1 MDSLDIPIEK
11 IRLLKSEAKEILDII
26 KNANS
31 NVLLVAFANPDN
43 LCSAGIFM
51 LSLQQLNIGSHAIF
65 LDSNR
70 NLEKRLK
77 KFDYSTYIFIG
88 LQISDLPKYI
98 IEKEDTNIILI
109 NHEMSPKEEKRT
121 NVERFKILSLGQFDV
136 PIEAISNA
144 GLAYYFA
151 EGFNDEYQ
159 RYSGLA
165 ITGALSKK
173 QINPKNQELIG
184 LNTMILNEGKGEG
197 YIVETKGTRIPGR
210 ESQPIHLALK
220 YSINPYFAGLTGN
233 ESACTAFV
241 SRLGIRMED
250 LDGNLRTIAS
260 LELEETQKL
269 NDALISKLMET
280 ETQSVSDIHK
290 LIGPIYIQ
298 SKETDKSQ
306 TRNVEEFLWLL
317 DGACQLKKY
326 SLALAIVLGD
336 RANLYDQLIR
346 DLGNY
351 HGKASQII
359 EDIVN
364 NPNKIEDKTYF
375 RFIDSTSLLDVE
387 STSLVINALVE
398 SRIIPIDVP
407 LIALIKKAKSC
418 YLFIYDSPQNIQKG
432 FLIYHSVP
440 ELESQKI
447 IEGILGDEKFF
458 RIDFKE
464 DNFDIIM
471 ASLNNAFEYHHK
483 GKKAE
488 KKEKKDDSKSKG
500 N

>member
-1 MDSLDIPIEK
+1 MVSLDIPIEK
-11 IRLLKSEAKEILDII
+11 IRLIKSKAKEILDII
-26 KNANS
+26 KSTNK
-31 NVLLVAFANPDN
+31 NVLIVSFGNPDN
-43 LCSAGIFM
+43 LCSVGILM
-51 LSLQQLNIGSHAIF
+51 QSLKQLNIGSHAMF
-65 LDSNR
+65 LDNNR

-77 KFDYSTYIFIG
+77 RFEYSTFIFIG

-98 IEKEDTNIILI
+98 TEKEEINIILI
-109 NHEMSPKEEKRT
+109 NHEMSPKEEKKI
-121 NVERFKILSLGQFDV
+121 NEERFKILSLVQFEI
-136 PIEAISNA
+136 PIEAISNS

-159 RYSGLA
+159 QYSGLA
-165 ITGALSKK
+165 IIGAISKR

-250 LDGNLRTIAS
+250 PDGNLRTIAS
-260 LELEETQKL
+260 LEMEETQKL

-280 ETQSVSDIHK
+280 ETQSVSDIYK
-290 LIGPIYIQ
+290 LIGPIYIL
-298 SKETDKSQ
+298 SKETEKSQ
-306 TRNVEEFLWLL
+306 ARNVEEFLWLL

-326 SLALAIVLGD
+326 SLALAIILGD
-336 RANLYDQLIR
+336 RANLFDQLIR
-346 DLGNY
+346 DLSNY

-364 NPNKIEDKTYF
+364 NPEKIEDKTYF
-375 RFIDSTSLLDVE
+375 RFIDGTSFLDIE

-398 SRIIPIDVP
+398 SGIIPIDVP
-407 LIALIKKAKSC
+407 LISIIKKEKSC
-418 YLFIYDSPQNIQKG
+418 YLFIYESPQNIQKG
-432 FLIYHSVP
+432 FLIYHTIP
-440 ELESQKI
+440 ELESQKLV
-447 IEGILGDEKFF
+447 ENILGDEKFF
-458 RIDFKE
+458 RISFKE
-464 DNFDIIM
+464 DNFEKIM
-471 ASLNNAFEYHHK
+471 ESMNKSFEYHHK
-483 GKKAE
+483 GKKEE
-488 KKEKKDDSKSKG
+488 KKEKKDDSKTKG